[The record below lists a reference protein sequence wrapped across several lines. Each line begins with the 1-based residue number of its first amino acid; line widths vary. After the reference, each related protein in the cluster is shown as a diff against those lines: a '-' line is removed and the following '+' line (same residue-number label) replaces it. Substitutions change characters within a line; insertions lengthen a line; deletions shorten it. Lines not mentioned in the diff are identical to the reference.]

1 MALYKKV
8 DIGPYRH
15 DLLKTTIVLKLI
27 LFDFYEK
34 RIFLMILRI
43 PDSLITFSYL
53 IERSNVQNF
62 DSRFKVIFVY
72 LLRFLI
78 YNIS

>member
-15 DLLKTTIVLKLI
+15 DLLKTTTVLKLI

-43 PDSLITFSYL
+43 PDSLITF
-53 IERSNVQNF
+53 I
-62 DSRFKVIFVY
+62 VI
-72 LLRFLI
+72 
-78 YNIS
+78 